1 MNPPASPASEN
12 RPFSLNGV
20 SHIPPKIGS
29 AHTDEAESLNGKS
42 VAVTWVLAQKM
53 RAPVYGA
60 SVGPRRPRLSTDGSR
75 RLYAMHA
82 SEIIRLMV
90 VLKRAPDGVVILS
103 KPSLIQVMS
112 VNASNRS

>member
-1 MNPPASPASEN
+1 
-12 RPFSLNGV
+12 
-20 SHIPPKIGS
+20 
-29 AHTDEAESLNGKS
+29 
-42 VAVTWVLAQKM
+42 
-53 RAPVYGA
+53 
-60 SVGPRRPRLSTDGSR
+60 
-75 RLYAMHA
+75 MHA